1 VSETMPHRNPKNIQI
16 NKSWCK
22 GCGICAGLC
31 SKVLAM
37 DGGGKVFAAN
47 PSLCT
52 ACRIC
57 ETHCPDFAISIGVDV
72 N

>member
-1 VSETMPHRNPKNIQI
+1 MSETLPSRNPQNIQI

-22 GCGICAGLC
+22 GCGICTGLC
-31 SKVLAM
+31 TKVLVM
-37 DGGGKVFAAN
+37 DGDGKAIAAN

-52 ACRIC
+52 GCRIC